1 MNYDEAIKDWELEIL
16 GVTRKELQEQK
27 AREELKKQKLER
39 FTQFFGRVNSAFT
52 FRKVTV
58 KIEDSQLSAPAWST
72 ASEVT
77 FNSRMIEELDS
88 ARAIAGIKG
97 LDLHEISHIL
107 YTSREGSELFDYVR
121 ENKFF
126 MAYNCLEDSRIEFLF
141 TSKYPSTIDWFTS
154 TILIHFVD
162 KPDAFNTSYPLLC
175 GRRYLPVELRARSRN
190 AYPHQELVDDIS
202 DVVTQY
208 RSLLFP
214 ADTEK
219 GKELIAKFH
228 DLLQQTGQGGNGGEG
243 GNGEGEGE
251 GGTETGTGKIRVSQ
265 GAGEGNTVVRISD
278 PFGHGSRPHEGLE
291 TSAQSRPQPT
301 RKQESDLKRAL
312 ENDSVDEKELAE
324 LLKNK
329 KVIDVDINDIEFDDN
344 DSDDSDS
351 SSDADTSGDS
361 DSDSNDSGDSTGG
374 DSAGDSAGDIVNTLI
389 DNLLEDILNDADNV
403 KELNDTLRQLGGLT
417 SLSTNKS
424 KEPELKRH
432 QSITPDADTF
442 HASLAFGRELERL
455 RASFDPAWDKYQS
468 QGRIDAHRYLRG
480 DELDT
485 VFDQWNEG
493 REDATEIECVIALDI
508 SGSMS
513 GKKATNAYRAMYAIK
528 RALDRIDANC
538 TVITFHDETNT
549 LYRAKDKSGA
559 QIRDAGTGGGTVATD
574 AITYAT
580 KLLAETEKPVRLFVA
595 ITDGEWSGNQ
605 DVNHEAIKRMSNAG
619 VLTALA
625 FIPDTDSPIT
635 LNDENSHHCEIRE
648 VVRNPIDLI
657 GLVRSIVKYGVNRRL
672 ISH

>member
-1 MNYDEAIKDWELEIL
+1 MQYGDAVTELENAIL
-16 GVTRKELQEQK
+16 GIGTKEREEQK
-27 AREELKKQKLER
+27 RLAELKKQKLER

-214 ADTEK
+214 ADTDK

-243 GNGEGEGE
+243 GTGEGEGE
-251 GGTETGTGKIRVSQ
+251 GEAGTGTGKIRVSQ
-265 GAGEGNTVVRISD
+265 GAGEGDTVVRISD

-301 RKQESDLKRAL
+301 RKQANDLQNAL
-312 ENDSVDEKELAE
+312 ANDGEDEKELAE
-324 LLKNK
+324 SLKNK
-329 KVIDVDINDIEFDDN
+329 KVIDVDINDIEFDDT
-344 DSDDSDS
+344 DDSDS
-351 SSDADTSGDS
+351 SGDSDSDS

-403 KELNDTLRQLGGLT
+403 KELNDILRQLGGLT

-424 KEPELKRH
+424 KEPELNRYH
-432 QSITPDADTF
+432 SLTPDADTF

-455 RASFDPAWDKYQS
+455 RATFDPAWDKYQS

-493 REDATEIECVIALDI
+493 REDATEIECVIALDV

-513 GKKATNAYRAMYAIK
+513 GSKATNAYRAMYAIK
-528 RALDRIDANC
+528 RALDRIEANC
-538 TVITFHDETNT
+538 TVITFHDSTHV
-549 LYRAKDKSGA
+549 LYRAKDKAGA

-605 DVNHEAIKRMSNAG
+605 DANHDAIKRMNNAG

-625 FIPDTDSPIT
+625 YIPEGNSTIT
-635 LNDENSHHCEIRE
+635 LDIDKSHHCEIGT

-657 GLVRSIVKYGVNRRL
+657 GLVRSIVKHGINRRL
-672 ISH
+672 VSH

>member
-1 MNYDEAIKDWELEIL
+1 MKDLELELQGI
-16 GVTRKELQEQK
+16 TRKELEEQK

-58 KIEDSQLSAPAWST
+58 KIEDSPLTAPAWST

-126 MAYNCLEDSRIEFLF
+126 MAYNCLEDARIEFLF

-162 KPDAFNTSYPLLC
+162 KPDAITSSYPLLC

-190 AYPHQELVDDIS
+190 LYPHQELVDDIS
-202 DVVTQY
+202 AVVNEY

-228 DLLQQTGQGGNGGEG
+228 DLLQQTGDGEG
-243 GNGEGEGE
+243 GNGDGEGGE
-251 GGTETGTGKIRVSQ
+251 GGTGTR
-265 GAGEGNTVVRISD
+265 TVRVRISD

-291 TSAQSRPQPT
+291 TSAQSRPQPA
-301 RKQESDLKRAL
+301 RKQANDLQNAL
-312 ENDSVDEKELAE
+312 ANDGEDDKELAE
-324 LLKNK
+324 SLKNED
-329 KVIDVDINDIEFDDN
+329 VIDIDIEFDDADES
-344 DSDDSDS
+344 DSD
-351 SSDADTSGDS
+351 ASGDS
-361 DSDSNDSGDSTGG
+361 DSDSDDANDSGDSTGG

-389 DNLLEDILNDADNV
+389 DNLLDEILNDADNV
-403 KELNDTLRQLGGLT
+403 KELNDILRQLGGVT

-424 KEPELKRH
+424 KEPELNRYNAL
-432 QSITPDADTF
+432 TPDADTF

-455 RASFDPAWDKYQS
+455 RATFDPAWDKYQS

-480 DELDT
+480 DDLDT

-493 REDATEIECVIALDI
+493 REDATEIECVIALDV

-513 GKKATNAYRAMYAIK
+513 GSKATNAYRAMYAIK

-538 TVITFHDETNT
+538 TVITFHDDTNV
-549 LYRAKDKSGA
+549 LYRAKDKAGA
-559 QIRDAGTGGGTVATD
+559 QIRDAGTGGGTVAND

-595 ITDGEWSGNQ
+595 ITDGDWSGNQ
-605 DVNHEAIKRMSNAG
+605 EINHDAIKRMNNAG

-625 FIPDTDSPIT
+625 YIPSGEDAVTLDT
-635 LNDENSHHCEIRE
+635 EKSHHCEIGT

-657 GLVRSIVKYGVNRRL
+657 GLVRSIVKHGINRRL
-672 ISH
+672 VSH

>member
-1 MNYDEAIKDWELEIL
+1 MKDFELEIL
-16 GVTRKELQEQK
+16 GSSRKEYEEQK

-58 KIEDSQLSAPAWST
+58 KIEDSPLPAPAWST

-121 ENKFF
+121 ENNYF
-126 MAYNCLEDSRIEFLF
+126 MAYNCLEDARIEFLF

-190 AYPHQELVDDIS
+190 LYPHQELVDDIS
-202 DVVTQY
+202 AVVTEY

-214 ADTEK
+214 ADTDK

-228 DLLQQTGQGGNGGEG
+228 DLLQQAGDGEG
-243 GNGEGEGE
+243 GNGEGEGGE
-251 GGTETGTGKIRVSQ
+251 GGTGTR
-265 GAGEGNTVVRISD
+265 TVRVRISD

-291 TSAQSRPQPT
+291 TSAQSRPQPA
-301 RKQESDLKRAL
+301 RKQANDLKNAL
-312 ENDSVDEKELAE
+312 ANDGEDDKELAE
-324 LLKNK
+324 SLKNAD
-329 KVIDVDINDIEFDDN
+329 VVDIDIEFDDADES
-344 DSDDSDS
+344 DSDIDSDS
-351 SSDADTSGDS
+351 SGDSDS

-389 DNLLEDILNDADNV
+389 DNLLEEILNDSDNV
-403 KELNDTLRQLGGLT
+403 KELNDILRQLGGVT

-424 KEPELKRH
+424 KEPELKRYNAL
-432 QSITPDADTF
+432 TPDADTF

-455 RASFDPAWDKYQS
+455 RATFDPAWDKYQS

-513 GKKATNAYRAMYAIK
+513 GSKATNAYRAMYAIK

-538 TVITFHDETNT
+538 TVITFHDNTNV
-549 LYRAKDKSGA
+549 LYRAKDKAGA

-595 ITDGEWSGNQ
+595 ITDGDWSGNQ
-605 DVNHEAIKRMSNAG
+605 DINHDAIDRMNRAG

-625 FIPDTDSPIT
+625 YIPSGEEAVT
-635 LNDENSHHCEIRE
+635 LNDENSHRCEIRE

-657 GLVRSIVKYGVNRRL
+657 GLVRSIVKYGINRRL
-672 ISH
+672 VSN

>member
-1 MNYDEAIKDWELEIL
+1 MQYDEAIKDWELEIL

-58 KIEDSQLSAPAWST
+58 KVEDSQLSAPAWST

-126 MAYNCLEDSRIEFLF
+126 MAYNCLEDARIEFLF

-214 ADTEK
+214 ADTDK

-243 GNGEGEGE
+243 GTGEGEGE
-251 GGTETGTGKIRVSQ
+251 GEAGTGTGKIRVSQ
-265 GAGEGNTVVRISD
+265 GAGEGDTVVRISD

-301 RKQESDLKRAL
+301 RKQANDLQNAL
-312 ENDSVDEKELAE
+312 ANDGEDEKKLAE
-324 LLKNK
+324 SLKNK
-329 KVIDVDINDIEFDDN
+329 KVIDVDINDIEFDDA
-344 DSDDSDS
+344 DDSDS
-351 SSDADTSGDS
+351 DSDISG

-424 KEPELKRH
+424 KEPELNRYH
-432 QSITPDADTF
+432 SLTPDADTF

-455 RASFDPAWDKYQS
+455 RATFDPAWDKYQS

-493 REDATEIECVIALDI
+493 REDATEIECVIALDV

-513 GKKATNAYRAMYAIK
+513 GSKATNAYRAMYAIK
-528 RALDRIDANC
+528 RALDRIEANC
-538 TVITFHDETNT
+538 TVITFHDSTNV
-549 LYRAKDKSGA
+549 LYRAKDKAGA

-605 DVNHEAIKRMSNAG
+605 DANHDAIKRMNNAG

-625 FIPDTDSPIT
+625 YIPEGNSTIT
-635 LNDENSHHCEIRE
+635 LDIEKSHYCEIAT

-657 GLVRSIVKYGVNRRL
+657 GLVRSIVKHGINRRL
-672 ISH
+672 VSH

>member
-1 MNYDEAIKDWELEIL
+1 MQYGDAIKDWELELL
-16 GVTRKELQEQK
+16 GVTRKEYEEQK
-27 AREELKKQKLER
+27 AREEIKKQKLER

-126 MAYNCLEDSRIEFLF
+126 MAYNCLEDARIEFLF

-162 KPDAFNTSYPLLC
+162 KPNAFNTSYPLLC

-190 AYPHQELVDDIS
+190 AYPHQHLVDDIS

-228 DLLQQTGQGGNGGEG
+228 DLLQQTGGDSGE
-243 GNGEGEGE
+243 GEGEGE
-251 GGTETGTGKIRVSQ
+251 GGTGTGKVRVSQ
-265 GAGEGNTVVRISD
+265 GAGEGDTVVRISD

-291 TSAQSRPQPT
+291 TSAQSRPQPA
-301 RKQESDLKRAL
+301 RKQANDLKRAL
-312 ENDSVDEKELAE
+312 DNDSVDDKEFAE
-324 LLKNK
+324 SLKDKN
-329 KVIDVDINDIEFDDN
+329 VIDIDIDDIEFDDAN
-344 DSDDSDS
+344 DSDSD

-374 DSAGDSAGDIVNTLI
+374 DSASDSAGDIVNTLI

-424 KEPELKRH
+424 KEPELNRYH
-432 QSITPDADTF
+432 SLTPDADTF

-455 RASFDPAWDKYQS
+455 RATFDPAWDKYQS

-493 REDATEIECVIALDI
+493 REDATEIECVIALDV

-538 TVITFHDETNT
+538 TVITFHDSTHV
-549 LYRAKDKSGA
+549 LYRAKDKAGA

-605 DVNHEAIKRMSNAG
+605 DINHDAIKRMGNAG

>member
-1 MNYDEAIKDWELEIL
+1 VQYGDAVTELENAIL
-16 GVTRKELQEQK
+16 GIGTKEREEQK
-27 AREELKKQKLER
+27 RLAELKKQKLER

-52 FRKVTV
+52 VRKVTV

-126 MAYNCLEDSRIEFLF
+126 MAYNCLEDARIEFLF

-214 ADTEK
+214 ADTDK

-243 GNGEGEGE
+243 GTGEGEGE
-251 GGTETGTGKIRVSQ
+251 GEAGTGTGKIRVSQ
-265 GAGEGNTVVRISD
+265 GAGEGDTVVRISD

-301 RKQESDLKRAL
+301 RKQANDLQNAL
-312 ENDSVDEKELAE
+312 ANDGEDEKELAE
-324 LLKNK
+324 SLKNK
-329 KVIDVDINDIEFDDN
+329 KVIDVDINDIEFDDA
-344 DSDDSDS
+344 DDSDS
-351 SSDADTSGDS
+351 DSDISG

-424 KEPELKRH
+424 KEPELNRYH
-432 QSITPDADTF
+432 SLTPDADTF

-455 RASFDPAWDKYQS
+455 RATFDPAWDKYQS

-493 REDATEIECVIALDI
+493 REDATEIECVIALDV

-513 GKKATNAYRAMYAIK
+513 GSKATNAYRAMYAIK
-528 RALDRIDANC
+528 RALDRIEANC
-538 TVITFHDETNT
+538 TVITFHDSTNV
-549 LYRAKDKSGA
+549 LYRAKDKAGA

-605 DVNHEAIKRMSNAG
+605 DANHDAIKRMNNAG

-625 FIPDTDSPIT
+625 YIPEGNSTIT
-635 LNDENSHHCEIRE
+635 LDIEKSHYCEIAT

-657 GLVRSIVKYGVNRRL
+657 GLVRSIVKHGINRRL
-672 ISH
+672 VSH

>member
-1 MNYDEAIKDWELEIL
+1 VQYGDAVTELENAIL
-16 GVTRKELQEQK
+16 GIGTKEREEQK
-27 AREELKKQKLER
+27 RLAELKKQKLER

-58 KIEDSQLSAPAWST
+58 KIEDSHLSAPAWST

-126 MAYNCLEDSRIEFLF
+126 MAYNCLEDARIEFLF

-162 KPDAFNTSYPLLC
+162 KPDAITSSYPLLC

-190 AYPHQELVDDIS
+190 LYPHQELVDDIS
-202 DVVTQY
+202 AVVTEY

-228 DLLQQTGQGGNGGEG
+228 DLLQQAGDGEGEG
-243 GNGEGEGE
+243 GNGEGEGGESGE
-251 GGTETGTGKIRVSQ
+251 GGTGKGKIRI
-265 GAGEGNTVVRISD
+265 RISD

-291 TSAQSRPQPT
+291 TSAQSRPQPA
-301 RKQESDLKRAL
+301 RKQANDLQNAL
-312 ENDSVDEKELAE
+312 ANDGEDEKELAE
-324 LLKNK
+324 SLKNAD
-329 KVIDVDINDIEFDDN
+329 VTDIDIDIEFN
-344 DSDDSDS
+344 
-351 SSDADTSGDS
+351 DADDS
-361 DSDSNDSGDSTGG
+361 DSDSSNDSDSDSDDANDSGDATGG

-424 KEPELKRH
+424 KEPELNKYH
-432 QSITPDADTF
+432 SLTPDANTF
-442 HASLAFGRELERL
+442 QASLAFGRELERL
-455 RASFDPAWDKYQS
+455 RATFDPAWDKYQS

-493 REDATEIECVIALDI
+493 REDATEIECVIALDV

-513 GKKATNAYRAMYAIK
+513 GSKATNAYRAMYAIK
-528 RALDRIDANC
+528 RALDRIEANC
-538 TVITFHDETNT
+538 TVITFHDSTHV
-549 LYRAKDKSGA
+549 LYRAKDKAGA

-605 DVNHEAIKRMSNAG
+605 DANHDAIKRMNNAG

-625 FIPDTDSPIT
+625 YIPSGEESVT
-635 LNDENSHHCEIRE
+635 LDIEKSHHCEIAT

-657 GLVRSIVKYGVNRRL
+657 GLVRSIVKHGINRRL
-672 ISH
+672 VSH

>member
-1 MNYDEAIKDWELEIL
+1 MEYGDLMKDLELELQGI
-16 GVTRKELQEQK
+16 TRKELEEQK

-58 KIEDSQLSAPAWST
+58 KIEDSPLTAPAWST

-126 MAYNCLEDSRIEFLF
+126 MAYNCLEDARIEFLF

-162 KPDAFNTSYPLLC
+162 KPDAITSSYPLLC

-190 AYPHQELVDDIS
+190 LYPHQELVDDIS
-202 DVVTQY
+202 AVVNEY

-228 DLLQQTGQGGNGGEG
+228 DLLQQTGDGEG
-243 GNGEGEGE
+243 GNGDGEGGE
-251 GGTETGTGKIRVSQ
+251 GGTGTR
-265 GAGEGNTVVRISD
+265 TVRVRISD

-291 TSAQSRPQPT
+291 TSAQSRPQPA
-301 RKQESDLKRAL
+301 RKQANDLQNAL
-312 ENDSVDEKELAE
+312 ANDGEDDKELAE
-324 LLKNK
+324 SLKNED
-329 KVIDVDINDIEFDDN
+329 VIDIDIEFDDADES
-344 DSDDSDS
+344 DSD
-351 SSDADTSGDS
+351 ASGDS
-361 DSDSNDSGDSTGG
+361 DSDSDDANDSGDSTGG

-389 DNLLEDILNDADNV
+389 DNLLDEILNDADNV
-403 KELNDTLRQLGGLT
+403 KELNDILRQLGGVT

-424 KEPELKRH
+424 KEPELNRYNAL
-432 QSITPDADTF
+432 TPDADTF

-455 RASFDPAWDKYQS
+455 RATFDPAWDKYQS

-480 DELDT
+480 DDLDT

-493 REDATEIECVIALDI
+493 REDATEIECVIALDV

-513 GKKATNAYRAMYAIK
+513 GSKATNAYRAMYAIK

-538 TVITFHDETNT
+538 TVITFHDDTNV
-549 LYRAKDKSGA
+549 LYRAKDKAGA
-559 QIRDAGTGGGTVATD
+559 QIRDAGTGGGTVAND

-595 ITDGEWSGNQ
+595 ITDGDWSGNQ
-605 DVNHEAIKRMSNAG
+605 EINHDAIKRMNNAG

-625 FIPDTDSPIT
+625 YIPSGEDAVTLDT
-635 LNDENSHHCEIRE
+635 EKSHHCEIGT

-657 GLVRSIVKYGVNRRL
+657 GLVRSIVKHGINRRL
-672 ISH
+672 VSH

>member
-1 MNYDEAIKDWELEIL
+1 MSEAQKLKDWELEIL
-16 GVTRKELQEQK
+16 GISRTEYEEQK
-27 AREELKKQKLER
+27 AREDLKKQKLER

-58 KIEDSQLSAPAWST
+58 KIEDSPLKAPAWST

-126 MAYNCLEDSRIEFLF
+126 MAYNCLEDARIEFLF
-141 TSKYPSTIDWFTS
+141 TSKYPSTVDWFTS

-190 AYPHQELVDDIS
+190 AYTHLHLFDDIS

-208 RSLLFP
+208 RSILFP

-228 DLLQQTGQGGNGGEG
+228 DLLQQAGDGGEG
-243 GNGEGEGE
+243 GEGGDGEGE
-251 GGTETGTGKIRVSQ
+251 GGTGTERIKVSK
-265 GAGEGNTVVRISD
+265 GAGEGDTVVRISD

-291 TSAQSRPQPT
+291 TSAQSRPQPA

-344 DSDDSDS
+344 DADDS
-351 SSDADTSGDS
+351 
-361 DSDSNDSGDSTGG
+361 DSGDSTGG
-374 DSAGDSAGDIVNTLI
+374 DSSGDSSGDIVNTLI
-389 DNLLEDILNDADNV
+389 DNLLEDILNDEDNV
-403 KELNDTLRQLGGLT
+403 KELNDILRQLGGAT

-424 KEPELKRH
+424 KEPELKGY
-432 QSITPDADTF
+432 QSLTPDADTF

-455 RASFDPAWDKYQS
+455 RATFDPAWDKYQS

-493 REDATEIECVIALDI
+493 REDTTEIECVIALDI
-508 SGSMS
+508 SGSMQGS
-513 GKKATNAYRAMYAIK
+513 KATNAYRAMYAIK
-528 RALDRIDANC
+528 RALDRINANC
-538 TVITFHDETNT
+538 TVITFHDSTNT
-549 LYRAKDKSGA
+549 LYRAKDKAGA
-559 QIRDAGTGGGTVATD
+559 QIRDAGSGGGTVATD

-595 ITDGEWSGNQ
+595 ITDGDWSGDQ
-605 DVNHEAIKRMSNAG
+605 TANHEAIKRMNNAG
-619 VLTALA
+619 VLTSLA
-625 FIPDTDSPIT
+625 FIPSG
-635 LNDENSHHCEIRE
+635 DEKVVLDETNSHNCEIRS

-657 GLVRSIVKYGVNRRL
+657 GLVRSIVKYGINRRL
-672 ISH
+672 VSH

>member
-1 MNYDEAIKDWELEIL
+1 MNYGDAVTELENAIL
-16 GVTRKELQEQK
+16 GIGTKEREEQERL
-27 AREELKKQKLER
+27 AELKKQKLER

-58 KIEDSQLSAPAWST
+58 KVEDSPLPAPAWST
-72 ASEVT
+72 SSEVT
-77 FNSRMIEELDS
+77 FNSRLIEELDS
-88 ARAIAGIKG
+88 ARAVAGIKG

-121 ENKFF
+121 ENKYF
-126 MAYNCLEDSRIEFLF
+126 MAYNCLEDARIEFLF

-190 AYPHQELVDDIS
+190 AYPHQELVDDIA

-219 GKELIAKFH
+219 GKELVARFH
-228 DLLQQTGQGGNGGEG
+228 ELLQQAGDGGEG
-243 GNGEGEGE
+243 GEGGEGDQE
-251 GGTETGTGKIRVSQ
+251 GGTGTGKVTVKVGE
-265 GAGEGNTVVRISD
+265 GAGDSNVVVRLSD
-278 PFGHGSRPHEGLE
+278 PFGHGSRPTEGLE
-291 TSAQSRPQPT
+291 TSAQSRPLPT
-301 RKQESDLKRAL
+301 RKQQSDLKRAL
-312 ENDSVDEKELAE
+312 DNDAE
-324 LLKNK
+324 DDKAFAESLKDKN
-329 KVIDVDINDIEFDDN
+329 VIDVDINDVEFEFDDDAN
-344 DSDDSDS
+344 DAGNS
-351 SSDADTSGDS
+351 AG
-361 DSDSNDSGDSTGG
+361 DSDSNDSGDSNGG

-389 DNLLEDILNDADNV
+389 DNLLDDILNDADNV
-403 KELNDTLRQLGGLT
+403 KELNDIIRQLGGLT
-417 SLSTNKS
+417 SLSTNNS
-424 KEPELKRH
+424 KEPNISRFHSLA
-432 QSITPDADTF
+432 PDADTF
-442 HASLAFGRELERL
+442 QASLSFGRELERL

-513 GKKATNAYRAMYAIK
+513 GIKASNSYRAMYAIK
-528 RALDRIDANC
+528 RALDRINANC
-538 TVITFHDETNT
+538 TVITFHDDTNV
-549 LYRAKDKSGA
+549 LYRAKDKAGA
-559 QIRDAGTGGGTVATD
+559 TIRDAGTGGGTTADD

-580 KLLAETEKPVRLFVA
+580 KLLAETEKPVRLFIA

-605 DVNHEAIKRMSNAG
+605 TANHESIKKLSNAG
-619 VLTALA
+619 VLTCLA
-625 FIPDTDSPIT
+625 YIPDSDTTIT
-635 LNDENSHHCEIRE
+635 LDKEKSHYCEIGA
-648 VVRNPIDLI
+648 VVRNPLDLI
-657 GLVRSIVKYGVNRRL
+657 GLVRSIVKYGVTRRL
-672 ISH
+672 INN

>member
-1 MNYDEAIKDWELEIL
+1 MSSSQDVQDWELTIL
-16 GVTRKELQEQK
+16 GITRAEYEEQK
-27 AREELKKQKLER
+27 AREDAKKKKLER

-58 KIEDSQLSAPAWST
+58 KVEESSLPAPAWST

-121 ENKFF
+121 ENKYF
-126 MAYNCLEDSRIEFLF
+126 MAYNCLEDARIEFLF
-141 TSKYPSTIDWFTS
+141 TSKYPSTVDWFTS

-190 AYPHQELVDDIS
+190 AYPHQHLVDDIA

-228 DLLQQTGQGGNGGEG
+228 DLLQQAGDGDEG
-243 GNGEGEGE
+243 GNGEGGEGE
-251 GGTETGTGKIRVSQ
+251 GGEGGKVTIKVGE
-265 GAGEGNTVVRISD
+265 GAGEGNTVVRLSD
-278 PFGHGSRPHEGLE
+278 PFGHGNRPHEGLE
-291 TSAQSRPQPT
+291 TSAQSRPTPP
-301 RKQESDLKRAL
+301 RKQANDLKRAL
-312 ENDSVDEKELAE
+312 ENDAE
-324 LLKNK
+324 DDKAFAESLKDKN
-329 KVIDVDINDIEFDDN
+329 VIDVDINDVEFEFDD
-344 DSDDSDS
+344 
-351 SSDADTSGDS
+351 DADDAGSSDS

-389 DNLLEDILNDADNV
+389 DNLLDDILNDADNV
-403 KELNDTLRQLGGLT
+403 KELNDIIRQLGGVT
-417 SLSTNKS
+417 SLSTNNS
-424 KEPELKRH
+424 KEPDVSRFHSLA
-432 QSITPDADTF
+432 PDADTF
-442 HASLAFGRELERL
+442 QASLSFGRELERL

-513 GKKATNAYRAMYAIK
+513 GVKASNSYRAMYAIK

-538 TVITFHDETNT
+538 TVITFHDNTNV
-549 LYRAKDKSGA
+549 LYRAKDKAGA
-559 QIRDAGTGGGTVATD
+559 TIRDAGTGGGTTAD
-574 AITYAT
+574 EAITYAT
-580 KLLAETEKPVRLFVA
+580 KLLAETEKPVRLFIA
-595 ITDGEWSGNQ
+595 ITDGEWSGDQ
-605 DVNHEAIKRMSNAG
+605 TANHESIKKLSNAG
-619 VLTALA
+619 VLTCLA
-625 FIPDTDSPIT
+625 YIPDSDTTIT
-635 LNDENSHHCEIRE
+635 LDKEKSHYCEIGA
-648 VVRNPIDLI
+648 VVRNPLDLI

-672 ISH
+672 INH

>member
-1 MNYDEAIKDWELEIL
+1 MSTSENLKDWELTIL
-16 GVTRKELQEQK
+16 GISREEYEEQK
-27 AREELKKQKLER
+27 AREELKRQKLER

-58 KIEDSQLSAPAWST
+58 KIEDSPLQAPAWST

-126 MAYNCLEDSRIEFLF
+126 MAYNCLEDARIEFLF

-162 KPDAFNTSYPLLC
+162 KPEAFNTSYPLLC

-190 AYPHQELVDDIS
+190 AYPHQHLVDDIS

-228 DLLQQTGQGGNGGEG
+228 DLLQQAGDGGEG
-243 GNGEGEGE
+243 GNGEGEG
-251 GGTETGTGKIRVSQ
+251 GTGTGKIRVSS
-265 GAGEGNTVVRISD
+265 GAGEGDTVVRISD

-291 TSAQSRPQPT
+291 TSAQSRPQPA
-301 RKQESDLKRAL
+301 RKQANDLKRAL
-312 ENDSVDEKELAE
+312 ENDSVDEKEIAQA
-324 LLKNK
+324 LKDK
-329 KVIDVDINDIEFDDN
+329 TVIDVDINDIEFDDA
-344 DSDDSDS
+344 DDSD
-351 SSDADTSGDS
+351 SDADTSGDS
-361 DSDSNDSGDSTGG
+361 DSDSNNSGDSTGG

-403 KELNDTLRQLGGLT
+403 KELNDTLRQLGGAT

-424 KEPELKRH
+424 KEPKLNH
-432 QSITPDADTF
+432 YNPITPDADTF

-455 RASFDPAWDKYQS
+455 RATFDPAWDKYQS

-480 DELDT
+480 DDLDT
-485 VFDQWNEG
+485 IFDQWNEG

-513 GKKATNAYRAMYAIK
+513 GSKATNAYRAMYAIK
-528 RALDRIDANC
+528 RALDKIDANC
-538 TVITFHDETNT
+538 TVITFHDSTNV
-549 LYRAKDKSGA
+549 LYRAKDKAGA

-595 ITDGEWSGNQ
+595 ITDGEWSGDQ
-605 DVNHEAIKRMSNAG
+605 TLNHEAIKRMNDAG
-619 VLTALA
+619 VLTSLA
-625 FIPDTDSPIT
+625 FIPYDDSPIAF
-635 LNDENSHHCEIRE
+635 DENNSHHCEIRS

-657 GLVRSIVKYGVNRRL
+657 GLVRSIVKYGINRRL
-672 ISH
+672 VSH

>member
-1 MNYDEAIKDWELEIL
+1 VNYDEAVKDWELEIL
-16 GVTRKELQEQK
+16 GVTRKEFQEQK

-58 KIEDSQLSAPAWST
+58 KVEDSTLSAPAWST

-121 ENKFF
+121 ENNYF
-126 MAYNCLEDSRIEFLF
+126 MAYNCLEDARIEFLF

-162 KPDAFNTSYPLLC
+162 KPDAITSSYPLLC

-190 AYPHQELVDDIS
+190 LYPHQELVDDIS
-202 DVVTQY
+202 AVVTEY

-214 ADTEK
+214 ADTDK

-228 DLLQQTGQGGNGGEG
+228 DLLQQAGDGEG
-243 GNGEGEGE
+243 GNGEGEGGE
-251 GGTETGTGKIRVSQ
+251 GGTGTR
-265 GAGEGNTVVRISD
+265 TVRVRISD

-291 TSAQSRPQPT
+291 TSAQSRPQPA
-301 RKQESDLKRAL
+301 RKQSNDLKNAL
-312 ENDSVDEKELAE
+312 ANDGEDDKELAE
-324 LLKNK
+324 SLKNAD
-329 KVIDVDINDIEFDDN
+329 VIDIEFDDADES
-344 DSDDSDS
+344 DSDIDSDS
-351 SSDADTSGDS
+351 SGDSDS

-389 DNLLEDILNDADNV
+389 DNLLEEILNDSDNV
-403 KELNDTLRQLGGLT
+403 KELNDILRQLGGVT

-424 KEPELKRH
+424 KEPELNRYNAL
-432 QSITPDADTF
+432 TPDADTF

-455 RASFDPAWDKYQS
+455 RATFDPAWDKYQS

-513 GKKATNAYRAMYAIK
+513 GSKATNAYRAMYAIK

-538 TVITFHDETNT
+538 TVITFHDNTNV
-549 LYRAKDKSGA
+549 LYRAKDKAGA

-595 ITDGEWSGNQ
+595 ITDGDWSGNQ
-605 DVNHEAIKRMSNAG
+605 DINHDAIDRMSRAG

-625 FIPDTDSPIT
+625 YIPSGEEAVT
-635 LNDENSHHCEIRE
+635 LNEENSHRCEIRE

-657 GLVRSIVKYGVNRRL
+657 GLVRSIVKYGINRRL
-672 ISH
+672 VSN

>member
-1 MNYDEAIKDWELEIL
+1 MSTDSLADWELEIL
-16 GVTRKELQEQK
+16 GVTNEQFR
-27 AREELKKQKLER
+27 REELKKKKLER

-58 KIEDSQLSAPAWST
+58 KVEDSSLPAPAWST

-107 YTSREGSELFDYVR
+107 YTSREGSELFDFVR

-126 MAYNCLEDSRIEFLF
+126 IAYNALEDARIEFLF

-190 AYPHQELVDDIS
+190 AYPHQHLVDDIL

-208 RSLLFP
+208 RSLIFP
-214 ADTEK
+214 IDTEK
-219 GKELIAKFH
+219 GKDLIRRFH
-228 DLLQQTGQGGNGGEG
+228 ELLQQTGNDS
-243 GNGEGEGE
+243 GEGEGE
-251 GGTETGTGKIRVSQ
+251 GGTGEGGTGTGKVTVKVGE

-278 PFGHGSRPHEGLE
+278 PFGHGNRPNEGLE
-291 TSAQSRPQPT
+291 SSAQSRPTPT
-301 RKQESDLKRAL
+301 RKQEKDLQRAL
-312 ENDSVDEKELAE
+312 ANDVEDDKEFAE
-324 LLKNK
+324 SLKNK
-329 KVIDVDINDIEFDDN
+329 EIIDVDINDVEFEFEDD
-344 DSDDSDS
+344 
-351 SSDADTSGDS
+351 AT
-361 DSDSNDSGDSTGG
+361 DSDSNSDSGSNDSDSNESSDSTGG
-374 DSAGDSAGDIVNTLI
+374 DSAGDSAGAIVNTLI
-389 DNLLEDILNDADNV
+389 DNLLDEILNDADNV
-403 KELNDTLRQLGGLT
+403 KELNETLRQIGGLT
-417 SLSTNKS
+417 SLSTNNA
-424 KEPELKRH
+424 KEPTLNRFN
-432 QSITPDADTF
+432 QIAPDADTF
-442 HASLAFGRELERL
+442 HASLSFGRELERL

-513 GKKATNAYRAMYAIK
+513 GTKASNSYRAMYAIK

-538 TVITFHDETNT
+538 TVITFHDTTNT
-549 LYRAKDKSGA
+549 LYRAKDKAGA
-559 QIRDAGTGGGTVATD
+559 TIRDAGTGGGTTADD

-580 KLLAETEKPVRLFVA
+580 KLLAETEKPVRIFIA

-605 DVNHEAIKRMSNAG
+605 TVNHESIKRLSSAG
-619 VLTALA
+619 VLTCLA
-625 FIPDTDSPIT
+625 YITDTGDSIT
-635 LNDENSHHCEIRE
+635 LDKEKSHYCEIST
-648 VVRNPIDLI
+648 VVRNPLDLI
-657 GLVRSIVKYGVNRRL
+657 GLVRSIVKHGINRRL

>member
-1 MNYDEAIKDWELEIL
+1 MQYDEAIKDWELEIL

-243 GNGEGEGE
+243 GTGEGEGEGE
-251 GGTETGTGKIRVSQ
+251 GGTGTGKIRVSQ
-265 GAGEGNTVVRISD
+265 GAGEGDTVVRISD

-301 RKQESDLKRAL
+301 RKQANDLQNAL
-312 ENDSVDEKELAE
+312 ANDGEDEKELAE
-324 LLKNK
+324 SLKNK
-329 KVIDVDINDIEFDDN
+329 KVIDVDINDIEFDDA
-344 DSDDSDS
+344 DDSDS
-351 SSDADTSGDS
+351 DIDSDSDSSG

-424 KEPELKRH
+424 KEPELNRYH
-432 QSITPDADTF
+432 SLTPDADTF

-455 RASFDPAWDKYQS
+455 RATFDPAWDKYQS

-493 REDATEIECVIALDI
+493 REDATEIECVIALDV

-513 GKKATNAYRAMYAIK
+513 GSKATNAYRAMYAIK
-528 RALDRIDANC
+528 RALDRIEANC
-538 TVITFHDETNT
+538 TVITFHDSTHV
-549 LYRAKDKSGA
+549 LYRAKDKAGA

-605 DVNHEAIKRMSNAG
+605 DANHDAIKRMNNAG

-625 FIPDTDSPIT
+625 YIPSGEESVT
-635 LNDENSHHCEIRE
+635 LDIEKSHHCEIAT

-657 GLVRSIVKYGVNRRL
+657 GLVRSIVKHGINRRL
-672 ISH
+672 VSH

>member
-1 MNYDEAIKDWELEIL
+1 VNYDEAVKDWELEIL
-16 GVTRKELQEQK
+16 GVTRKEFQEQK

-58 KIEDSQLSAPAWST
+58 KVEDSTLSAPAWST

-121 ENKFF
+121 ENNYF
-126 MAYNCLEDSRIEFLF
+126 MAYNCLEDARIEFLF

-162 KPDAFNTSYPLLC
+162 KPDAITSSYPLLC

-190 AYPHQELVDDIS
+190 LYPHQELVDDIS
-202 DVVTQY
+202 AVVTEY

-214 ADTEK
+214 ADTDK

-228 DLLQQTGQGGNGGEG
+228 DLLQQAGDGEG
-243 GNGEGEGE
+243 GNGEGEGGE
-251 GGTETGTGKIRVSQ
+251 GGTGTR
-265 GAGEGNTVVRISD
+265 TVQVRISD

-291 TSAQSRPQPT
+291 TSAQSRPQPA
-301 RKQESDLKRAL
+301 RKQSNDLKNAL
-312 ENDSVDEKELAE
+312 ANDGEDDKELAE
-324 LLKNK
+324 SLKNAD
-329 KVIDVDINDIEFDDN
+329 VIDIEFDDADES
-344 DSDDSDS
+344 DSDIDSDS
-351 SSDADTSGDS
+351 SGDSDS

-389 DNLLEDILNDADNV
+389 DNLLEEILNDSDNV
-403 KELNDTLRQLGGLT
+403 KELNDILRQLGGVT

-424 KEPELKRH
+424 KEPELNRYNAL
-432 QSITPDADTF
+432 TPDADTF

-455 RASFDPAWDKYQS
+455 RATFDPAWDKYQS

-513 GKKATNAYRAMYAIK
+513 GSKATNAYRAMYAIK
-528 RALDRIDANC
+528 RALDNIDANC
-538 TVITFHDETNT
+538 TVITFHDNTNV
-549 LYRAKDKSGA
+549 LYRAKDKAGA

-595 ITDGEWSGNQ
+595 ITDGDWSGNQ
-605 DVNHEAIKRMSNAG
+605 DINHDAIDRMSRAG

-625 FIPDTDSPIT
+625 YIPSGEEAVT
-635 LNDENSHHCEIRE
+635 LNEENSHRCEIRE

-657 GLVRSIVKYGVNRRL
+657 GLVRSIVKYGINRRL
-672 ISH
+672 VSN

>member
-1 MNYDEAIKDWELEIL
+1 VNYGDAVTELENAIL
-16 GVTRKELQEQK
+16 GIGTKEREEQERL
-27 AREELKKQKLER
+27 AELKKQKLER

-58 KIEDSQLSAPAWST
+58 KVEDSPLPAPAWST
-72 ASEVT
+72 SSEVT
-77 FNSRMIEELDS
+77 FNSRLIEELDS
-88 ARAIAGIKG
+88 ARAVAGIKG

-121 ENKFF
+121 ENKYF
-126 MAYNCLEDSRIEFLF
+126 MAYNCLEDARIEFLF

-190 AYPHQELVDDIS
+190 AYPHQELVDDIA

-219 GKELIAKFH
+219 GKELVARFH
-228 DLLQQTGQGGNGGEG
+228 ELLQQAGDGGEG
-243 GNGEGEGE
+243 GEGGEGDQE
-251 GGTETGTGKIRVSQ
+251 GGTGTGKVTVKVGE
-265 GAGEGNTVVRISD
+265 GAGDSNVVVRLSD
-278 PFGHGSRPHEGLE
+278 PFGHGSRPTEGLE
-291 TSAQSRPQPT
+291 TSAQSRPLPT
-301 RKQESDLKRAL
+301 RKQQSDLKRAL
-312 ENDSVDEKELAE
+312 DNDAE
-324 LLKNK
+324 DDKAFAESLKDKN
-329 KVIDVDINDIEFDDN
+329 VIDVDINDVEFEFDDDAN
-344 DSDDSDS
+344 DAGNS
-351 SSDADTSGDS
+351 AG
-361 DSDSNDSGDSTGG
+361 DSDSNDSGDSNGG

-389 DNLLEDILNDADNV
+389 DNLLDDILNDADNV
-403 KELNDTLRQLGGLT
+403 KELNDIIRQLGGLT
-417 SLSTNKS
+417 SLSTNNS
-424 KEPELKRH
+424 KEPNISRFHSLA
-432 QSITPDADTF
+432 PDADTF
-442 HASLAFGRELERL
+442 QASLSFGRELERL

-513 GKKATNAYRAMYAIK
+513 GIKASNSYRAMYAIK
-528 RALDRIDANC
+528 RALDRINANC
-538 TVITFHDETNT
+538 TVITFHDDTNV
-549 LYRAKDKSGA
+549 LYRAKDKAGA
-559 QIRDAGTGGGTVATD
+559 TIRDAGTGGGTTADD

-580 KLLAETEKPVRLFVA
+580 KLLAETEKPVRLFIA

-605 DVNHEAIKRMSNAG
+605 TANHESIKKLSNAG
-619 VLTALA
+619 VLTCLA
-625 FIPDTDSPIT
+625 YIPDSDTTIT
-635 LNDENSHHCEIRE
+635 LDKEKSHYCEIGA
-648 VVRNPIDLI
+648 VVRNPLDLI
-657 GLVRSIVKYGVNRRL
+657 GLVRSIVKYGVTRRL
-672 ISH
+672 INN